1 MVLNT
6 TFLVREIRRN
16 EQHDAFINAV
26 THELKTP
33 VASIRLY
40 LETLQTRPVEE
51 SKRQEFYRTMVE
63 DSDRLLATIEQV
75 LRTGRIGST
84 SHRKLHLAR
93 IDLNGVIEECLTRTR
108 TLHRLFPEALE
119 YRPGPPVTV
128 MGDPDEVRAAV
139 SNLIDNAVKY
149 SGSAVQV
156 LVETEA
162 VDDKFVSV
170 RVRDQGPGIPKMELK
185 QIFKRFYRVPGPL
198 ATRVK
203 GTGLGLYIVR
213 SVAKRHG
220 GRAWAESEGPGRGS
234 TFVLQFPIASEM
246 SRNEPGFGSGGR
258 AASRRRAAIQSGSR
272 GLSGAIGGYRRSGA
286 RKAEGAKRRPSTSWC
301 WTSCCRGS
309 DGFAVISKMR
319 ESGQFV
325 PTLMLTARGHAD
337 DVLQGFAAGADD
349 YLTKPFELSIL
360 IARIRGLLR
369 RREWLHARPRSRA
382 PRLRPLEP
390 PANPSTYFTFGDKSV
405 DFDRLELHV
414 RDQVFPLTLME
425 ANVLRYLIENEGK
438 RVSRKAMLA
447 NVWGLHE
454 DTDTRAIDNFIV
466 RLRRYIED
474 DPTQPRHLQTVRG
487 VGYRFV
493 ASPAE

>member
-1 MVLNT
+1 MVVAGRRRSIAFFIALGIGLISVIVLLYIGWVLLRWHTGILLFLGSLLFLTIIVGVVLNT

-40 LETLQTRPVEE
+40 LETLQTRPVDDA
-51 SKRQEFYRTMVE
+51 KRQEFYRTMVE

-84 SHRKLHLAR
+84 SRHKLHLVP

-108 TLHRLFPEALE
+108 TLHRLSPESLE
-119 YRPGPPVTV
+119 YRPGPDVTI

-156 LVETEA
+156 LVETQA
-162 VDDKFVSV
+162 LDDKFVSV

-234 TFVLQFPIASEM
+234 TFILQLPI
-246 SRNEPGFGSGGR
+246 
-258 AASRRRAAIQSGSR
+258 
-272 GLSGAIGGYRRSGA
+272 
-286 RKAEGAKRRPSTSWC
+286 
-301 WTSCCRGS
+301 
-309 DGFAVISKMR
+309 VKM
-319 ESGQFV
+319 
-325 PTLMLTARGHAD
+325 
-337 DVLQGFAAGADD
+337 
-349 YLTKPFELSIL
+349 TK
-360 IARIRGLLR
+360 
-369 RREWLHARPRSRA
+369 
-382 PRLRPLEP
+382 
-390 PANPSTYFTFGDKSV
+390 
-405 DFDRLELHV
+405 
-414 RDQVFPLTLME
+414 
-425 ANVLRYLIENEGK
+425 
-438 RVSRKAMLA
+438 
-447 NVWGLHE
+447 
-454 DTDTRAIDNFIV
+454 
-466 RLRRYIED
+466 
-474 DPTQPRHLQTVRG
+474 
-487 VGYRFV
+487 
-493 ASPAE
+493 